1 LPGLAAFVNSPFY
14 RQHWQ
19 RIFLPMLE
27 QSQTELWICHLHCL
41 VPAIAGNKW
50 LKLKYHIQ
58 HIQQYEKTG
67 ILTFGGAFSNHLAAV
82 AAAGKAFG
90 FQTHAIVR
98 HDSVVTN
105 PTLAA
110 CQAHGMQLSFADRQ
124 VYRQRDQAEYLATL
138 QQQFPDWLIV
148 PEGGTS
154 ALGLQGVTELQLTQT
169 PNGPAD
175 MIVCATGSGGTVA
188 GLSLGH
194 PYLPVLGINVVQD
207 PDLPAR
213 INALVP
219 QQHNWQLIPDCSG
232 LRYGRFDQ
240 NTLDLCLELSTQNL
254 PLEPI
259 YTGKALRT
267 LLRLLEQQQLEPGQR
282 IVFFHTGG
290 LQGLDGLLQ
299 QQRISAEQYQQ
310 LKSAQLRLW
319 HQFGER
325 LTEEITLRATDP

>member
-1 LPGLAAFVNSPFY
+1 MPGLAAFVNSPFY

-19 RIFLPMLE
+19 RISLPLLE
-27 QSQTELWICHLHCL
+27 QSQTELWVCHLHCR

-98 HDSVVTN
+98 QDSVVTN

-110 CQAHGMQLSFADRQ
+110 CQMHGMQLSFVDRQ
-124 VYRQRDQAEYLATL
+124 VYRQRHQPEYLSTL
-138 QQQFPDWLIV
+138 QQQFTNWLIV

-154 ALGLQGVTELQLTQT
+154 VLGLQGVAELQLAQT
-169 PNGPAD
+169 PNGPAELLC
-175 MIVCATGSGGTVA
+175 CATGSGGTVA
-188 GLSLGH
+188 GLALGH
-194 PYLPVLGINVVQD
+194 PHLPVLGISVVQD
-207 PDLPAR
+207 PGLATQ
-213 INALVP
+213 ISALVP
-219 QQHNWQLIPDCSG
+219 LQYNWQLQPDHSG

-240 NTLDLCLELSTQNL
+240 ATLELCLEMSQQNL
-254 PLEPI
+254 PLEPV
-259 YTGKALRT
+259 YTGKAFRT
-267 LLRLLEQQQLEPGQR
+267 LLQQLEQQQIAPGQR

-290 LQGLDGLLQ
+290 LQGLEGLRQ
-299 QQRISAEQYQQ
+299 QQRISSKQYQQ
-310 LKSAQLRLW
+310 LKSAELRLW

-325 LTEEITLRATDP
+325 LTEEITLRTADT

>member
-1 LPGLAAFVNSPFY
+1 
-14 RQHWQ
+14 
-19 RIFLPMLE
+19 MLE
-27 QSQTELWICHLHCL
+27 QSQTELWVCHLHCL

-98 HDSVVTN
+98 QDCVVTN

-110 CQAHGMQLSFADRQ
+110 CQANGMQLSFVDRQ
-124 VYRQRDQAEYLATL
+124 VYRQRHLPEFLATL
-138 QQQFPDWLIV
+138 QKQFPDWLIV

-154 ALGLQGVTELQLTQT
+154 ALGVQGVAELQLDQT
-169 PNGPAD
+169 PDGPAD
-175 MIVCATGSGGTVA
+175 MLCCAAGSGGTVA
-188 GLSLGH
+188 GLAAGH
-194 PYLPVLGINVVQD
+194 PQLPVLGISVVQD
-207 PDLPAR
+207 PGLAAH
-213 INALVP
+213 INFLIP
-219 QQHNWQLIPDCSG
+219 QQHNWQLLSDCSG

-240 NTLDLCLELSTQNL
+240 ATLELCLDLSRQNL
-254 PLEPI
+254 PLEPV
-259 YTGKALRT
+259 YTGKAFRT
-267 LLRLLEQQQLEPGQR
+267 LLQQLEQQQIASGQR

-299 QQRISAEQYQQ
+299 QQRLSSEQYQQ
-310 LKSAQLRLW
+310 LKSAELRLW

-325 LTEEITLRATDP
+325 LTEEVPLCPADA

>member
-19 RIFLPMLE
+19 RIFLPLLE

-110 CQAHGMQLSFADRQ
+110 CQARGMHLSFADRQ
-124 VYRQRDQAEYLATL
+124 VYRQRHQPEFLATL
-138 QQQFPDWLIV
+138 QQQFPNWLIV

-154 ALGLQGVTELQLTQT
+154 ALGLQGVAELQLANT

-175 MIVCATGSGGTVA
+175 LLCCATGSGGTVA
-188 GLSLGH
+188 GLALGH
-194 PYLPVLGINVVQD
+194 PQLPVLGVNVVQD
-207 PDLPAR
+207 PGLPAS

-219 QQHNWQLIPDCSG
+219 QQHNWQLMPDCSG

-240 NTLDLCLELSTQNL
+240 DTLDFCLELSKQNL
-254 PLEPI
+254 PLEPV

-267 LLRLLEQQQLEPGQR
+267 LLRRLEQQQIAAGKRL
-282 IVFFHTGG
+282 VFFHTGG

-299 QQRISAEQYQQ
+299 QQRISADQYQQ
-310 LKSAQLRLW
+310 LKSAELRLW

-325 LTEEITLRATDP
+325 LTEEIALSTTDT